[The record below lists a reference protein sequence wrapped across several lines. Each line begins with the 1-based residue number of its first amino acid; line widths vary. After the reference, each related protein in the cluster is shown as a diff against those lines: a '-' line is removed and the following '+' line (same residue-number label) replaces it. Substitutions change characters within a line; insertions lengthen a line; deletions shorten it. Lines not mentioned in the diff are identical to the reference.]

1 MADLEG
7 KTLSSEDIENT
18 QETPEAALEHNHD
31 HEGHDHEHDH
41 SHEGH
46 DHAHE
51 HEHGPSLNPECT
63 REMVIDVPADEVAKT
78 YNLVAANYRKYARIP
93 GFRAGKTPE
102 SIVRRRFATEIRK
115 EVIDALLPERFNK
128 SVVEMGIRPVGQPN
142 VIELSVE
149 DGQPLHV
156 KAVFEYL
163 PEFSIDGYKDITV
176 PKPVVEVTD
185 EEVKK
190 ELDQIRDS
198 RSTMEPVE
206 EERPIVD
213 GDWAQ
218 IAYKGQVE
226 GLSEEEAVINGED
239 AMIEVGG
246 QSTVEAFTTALRG
259 ATKGQEIK
267 AEVTYP
273 AEYGEPRFAGKTA
286 TYEITV
292 KGIKKR
298 VVPDL
303 DDEFAKGFGRYQTVA
318 ELEADVRGNLTSRKS
333 RAAET
338 ETKDKLLGALAEK
351 FPFPVPESLI
361 QDQIDTRLERGLRA
375 LAMQGM
381 DPAQMRN
388 MDFPRLRA
396 AQRDNAVQEVKYQ
409 VLLDRIADAEEISVS
424 DEEVDRE
431 LALAAMQTGEA
442 PEALKERLTKEGN
455 FAGIRM
461 QMRRDK
467 AAKALYERLPG

>member
-1 MADLEG
+1 M
-7 KTLSSEDIENT
+7 
-18 QETPEAALEHNHD
+18 QETPEAAHDHNHD
-31 HEGHDHEHDH
+31 NEGHDHDHDH
-41 SHEGH
+41 T
-46 DHAHE
+46 HE
-51 HEHGPSLNPECT
+51 HQHGPSLNPECT

-128 SVVEMGIRPVGQPN
+128 GVVEMGIRPVGQPN

-163 PEFSIDGYKDITV
+163 PEFSIDGYKDVTV
-176 PKPVVEVTD
+176 PKPAVELTE

-206 EERPIVD
+206 EERAIVD

-218 IAYKGQVE
+218 IAYKGQVD
-226 GLSEEEAVINGED
+226 GLSEEDAVINGED

-267 AEVTYP
+267 AEVSYP
-273 AEYGEPRFAGKTA
+273 AEYGEPRFAGKTV
-286 TYEITV
+286 TYDITV

-298 VVPDL
+298 IVPDL

-318 ELEADVRGNLTSRKS
+318 ELEADVRGNLSSRKS

-338 ETKDKLLGALAEK
+338 ETKDKLLSALAEK
-351 FPFPVPESLI
+351 FPFPVPESLV
-361 QDQIDTRLERGLRA
+361 QDQIDARLERGLRA

-396 AQRDNAVQEVKYQ
+396 AQRDNAVQEVKFQ
-409 VLLDRIADAEEISVS
+409 VLLDRIADAEEISVT

-431 LALAAMQTGEA
+431 LAIASMQTGEA
-442 PEALKERLTKEGN
+442 PDALKARLTQEGN
-455 FAGIRM
+455 LGSIRL

-467 AAKALYERLPG
+467 AAKALYERLP